1 MLYRCI
7 TSQIDNDNQSVRHN
21 AILTKRGL
29 KHETETVL
37 VRLSVSADAIKRS
50 SNEND
55 GTTDCETSL
64 SSLSGQSIQE
74 GKQKLGRLGVLC

>member
-7 TSQIDNDNQSVRHN
+7 KSQIDNDNQSVRHN

-37 VRLSVSADAIKRS
+37 VRLSVSADAIKRCG
-50 SNEND
+50 NEND
-55 GTTDCETSL
+55 EVANRETGL
-64 SSLSGQSIQE
+64 SSLPG
-74 GKQKLGRLGVLC
+74 